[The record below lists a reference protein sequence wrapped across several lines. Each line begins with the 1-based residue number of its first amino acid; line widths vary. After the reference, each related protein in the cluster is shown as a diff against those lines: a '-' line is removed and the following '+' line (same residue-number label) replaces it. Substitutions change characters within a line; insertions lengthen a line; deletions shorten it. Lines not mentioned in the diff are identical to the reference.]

1 MNKKMLGGLGLLLGA
16 GVYAGA
22 ATALEGD
29 PEKGEE
35 VARVCVAC
43 HQEDGMGKNNPDT
56 ESWPRLAGLP
66 EAYMV
71 KQLHDMK
78 ADKRHNASMAPIL
91 GTLDDQD
98 MADVAAY
105 YAELEPWPELPTAYH
120 AADPD
125 SAAEWLAERGDW
137 EDGNFIPACS
147 QCHGPNGQGVGDS
160 FPPLAGQHAAYLKTQ
175 LEHWRE
181 GQRHNDPNELMAGVA
196 NRLDDS
202 QIDMIAEYYATLP
215 ERLEA
220 RGNEQEE
227 SAQ

>member
-1 MNKKMLGGLGLLLGA
+1 MNKKMLSGLSLLLGA

-29 PEKGEE
+29 PDRGEQ
-35 VARVCVAC
+35 VSSTCVAC
-43 HQEDGMGKNNPDT
+43 HQTDGMGKNNPQA

-66 EAYMV
+66 EAYIA
-71 KQLHDMK
+71 KQLHDFK
-78 ADKRHNASMAPIL
+78 AGRRQNASMAAIVT
-91 GTLDDQD
+91 GLDEQD

-105 YAELEPWPELPTAYH
+105 YARLTPWPELPTAYH

-137 EDGNFIPACS
+137 ENGSFIPACS
-147 QCHGPNGQGVGDS
+147 QCHGPNGQGVGEH
-160 FPPLAGQHAAYLKTQ
+160 FPPLAGQHEAYLKTQ
-175 LEHWRE
+175 LARWRS

-196 NRLDDS
+196 NRLSDD
-202 QIDMIAEYYATLP
+202 QIEMIAAYYAKLP

-220 RGNEQEE
+220 RSTEQEE
-227 SAQ
+227 SAK